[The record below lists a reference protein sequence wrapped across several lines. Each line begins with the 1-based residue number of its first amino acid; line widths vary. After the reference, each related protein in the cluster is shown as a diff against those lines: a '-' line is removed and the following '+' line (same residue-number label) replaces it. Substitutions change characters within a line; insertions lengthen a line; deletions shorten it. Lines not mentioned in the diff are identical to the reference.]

1 MHYSPF
7 GWVTDAKGYTARYD
21 DGCSG
26 FVHAEVNKLRI
37 LTSPPRISFTSVPY
51 AHEPSIQTRI
61 EVDFVNFRNV
71 SIASRASVGFGLLAV
86 LVFAMGSFSLWQ
98 MALMRASANEVDHN
112 WLPSIVALSETN
124 QDMLRLRTQNIRLL
138 LTQDSQSLQQVIDK
152 INGLRTHLSKSQ
164 EAYSKL
170 IVLDKERDL
179 FQLFTKKQ
187 QQYLQYQ
194 SQVMT
199 LAQQGNLVEA
209 TKIAN
214 EDMRGLA
221 DEVANALN
229 ELSKINQDGAER
241 ATTDAEHV
249 FESSQRLVIGLM
261 VIAGLITL
269 ALAILLTRSIV
280 RPLRESLS
288 IAQVIASGDL
298 THVINVSGKDELTQL
313 QVALQEMQQKLR
325 ETIRNIADSSSLL
338 ASASEELSSVTN
350 DTTRGLLQ
358 QGAEIEQAAT
368 AVNEMTSAVE
378 EVARNAVAT
387 SEASRESDVIAQ
399 QGREQVVKTVSSIES
414 LSGDVTLNAER
425 LGELAKRINGIGKV
439 LEVIRAIAG
448 QTNLLALNA
457 AIEAARAGEAGRG
470 FAVVADEV
478 RALAHRTQES
488 TKEIEQM
495 ITGIHQGTNEAV
507 DSMKLSNA
515 KASTTLEVA
524 RSAGLALEE
533 IAQAMSR
540 ITERNIVIAS
550 ASEEQA
556 AVAREVDRNLTNIR
570 DLAVQ
575 TSAGANQTSASSQE
589 LSRLAV
595 DLNTVVARFTV

>member
-1 MHYSPF
+1 
-7 GWVTDAKGYTARYD
+7 
-21 DGCSG
+21 
-26 FVHAEVNKLRI
+26 
-37 LTSPPRISFTSVPY
+37 
-51 AHEPSIQTRI
+51 
-61 EVDFVNFRNV
+61 
-71 SIASRASVGFGLLAV
+71 VGFGLLAA
-86 LVFAMGSFSLWQ
+86 LVFALGCFSLWQ
-98 MALMRASANEVDHN
+98 MSLMRASSNAVDRN
-112 WLPSIVALSETN
+112 WLPSIVALNETS

-138 LTQDSQSLQQVIDK
+138 LTQDSRSLQQVIDK
-152 INGLRTHLSKSQ
+152 IKELKTRLTVS
-164 EAYSKL
+164 EDAYSKM
-170 IVLDKERDL
+170 IVLDKERDV
-179 FQLFTKKQ
+179 FQVFLKKEK
-187 QQYLQYQ
+187 QYLEYQ
-194 SQVMT
+194 SQVIT
-199 LAQQGNLVEA
+199 LAQQGNIAGA

-229 ELSKINQDGAER
+229 QLSKLNEEGAER
-241 ATTDAEHV
+241 ATNDAEQV
-249 FESSQRLVIGLM
+249 FVSSQRLVIGLM

-269 ALAILLTRSIV
+269 ALAVLITRSIV
-280 RPLRESLS
+280 RPLRESLA
-288 IAQVIASGDL
+288 IAQVVASGDL
-298 THVINVSGKDELTQL
+298 TQSIAVNGKDEVTLL
-313 QVALQEMQQKLR
+313 QAALRDMQQQLR

-350 DTTRGLLQ
+350 DATRGLLQ

-387 SEASRESDVIAQ
+387 SEASRESDAIAQ
-399 QGREQVVKTVSSIES
+399 QGREQVVKTVESIES
-414 LSGDVTLNAER
+414 LAGDVTLNAER
-425 LGELAKRINGIGKV
+425 LGELAQRINGIGKV

-478 RALAHRTQES
+478 RALAHRTQQS
-488 TKEIEQM
+488 TQEIEQM
-495 ITGIHQGTNEAV
+495 ITGIHQGTNQAV
-507 DSMKLSNA
+507 ESMKLSNS
-515 KASTTLEVA
+515 KASSTLEVA

-533 IAQAMSR
+533 IAQSMSR
-540 ITERNIVIAS
+540 ITERNIVIAT

-556 AVAREVDRNLTNIR
+556 QVAREVDRNLTNIR

-595 DLNTVVARFTV
+595 DLNSIVARFSV